1 VGIQI
6 AQKEGVLA
14 LYKGLG
20 AVVAGIVPKM
30 AIRFSS
36 FELYKGWLAD
46 STTGQTT
53 SAGIFIGGF
62 QTWTFPGK
70 KEAYRTMKV
79 QPVWERVLRNR
90 SLL

>member
-46 STTGQTT
+46 PSTGQTH
-53 SAGIFIGGF
+53 SAGIFLGN
-62 QTWTFPGK
+62 TLKRHFPK
-70 KEAYRTMKV
+70 NYT
-79 QPVWERVLRNR
+79 
-90 SLL
+90 